1 MIFGEVFLMHDEKED
16 NKMFANT
23 LSKRKSVKKP
33 KLARNK
39 FANLSKNDWKEANEQ
54 SKKGRGISGL
64 TYRDIYGR

>member
-1 MIFGEVFLMHDEKED
+1 
-16 NKMFANT
+16 MFANT

-54 SKKGRGISGL
+54 SKKDRGISGL